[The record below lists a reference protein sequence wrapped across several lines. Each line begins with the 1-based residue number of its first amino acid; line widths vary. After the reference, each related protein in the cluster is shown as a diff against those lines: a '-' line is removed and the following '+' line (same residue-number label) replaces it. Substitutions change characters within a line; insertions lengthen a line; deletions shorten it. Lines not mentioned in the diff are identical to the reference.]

1 MEEVLV
7 TVADMTLI
15 KLELLTLLD
24 EMNMKVV
31 RLLSQYNRHISS
43 VTSVSAVKSTLLIHV
58 LLISSSY
65 LPIHENSNLLKY

>member
-1 MEEVLV
+1 V